1 MNENKMLLISDKV
14 IDTLAC
20 LDFDTVITTMWY
32 MKDYWVDGFERSL
45 IDGEVS
51 LLTLEQFKNSL
62 KYFDRF
68 KSLTDYSKAQ
78 LPKYKGWVLKDISSS
93 FFRKYVTKSGKINEV
108 MFLDASSYRERKVI
122 PHPQEYGIVP
132 VIELNLKEIK
142 DIEFNSEQL
151 HFVKNEELTG
161 KIVRVNV
168 KVGDIVK
175 FTDVIVQ
182 ARDSNLSY
190 EQPARQSGIV
200 LEVNKKAAEDAVYN
214 ENLATIYVGDIFKK

>member
-1 MNENKMLLISDKV
+1 MV
-14 IDTLAC
+14 
-20 LDFDTVITTMWY
+20 
-32 MKDYWVDGFERSL
+32 R
-45 IDGEVS
+45 
-51 LLTLEQFKNSL
+51 
-62 KYFDRF
+62 
-68 KSLTDYSKAQ
+68 
-78 LPKYKGWVLKDISSS
+78 
-93 FFRKYVTKSGKINEV
+93 
-108 MFLDASSYRERKVI
+108 DANGYRERKVI
-122 PHPQEYGIVP
+122 PHPHEYGIVP